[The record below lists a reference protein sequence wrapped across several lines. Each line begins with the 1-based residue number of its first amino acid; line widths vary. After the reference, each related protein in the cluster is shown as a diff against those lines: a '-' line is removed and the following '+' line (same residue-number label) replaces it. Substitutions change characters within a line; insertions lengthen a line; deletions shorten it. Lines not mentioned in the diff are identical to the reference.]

1 VLVSRRQRRRIT
13 DRVAQPPLPSPFR
26 LSSESLCLLAR
37 PHHTHTVLIHPP
49 GSPSTRLNPH
59 SPARNV
65 GCTTSHDFVPWR
77 FSDACPKCVW
87 MGRYPGVRETLYG
100 AFLVKGVPPRVL
112 SIFLSLSF
120 FVRPGQPVS
129 SSRPYGLMT
138 PAARRSGQGWRVS
151 ATEGSSLRAPSM
163 TAHLTRVGDDD
174 IEGSPR
180 VVHDCSCHILV
191 CGGYRDPDHD
201 AVMRIGS
208 KLRGGGPIL
217 THGMRAMESA
227 GAPPPRT
234 VIGDLSQT
242 VPTGSETFRPS

>member
-1 VLVSRRQRRRIT
+1 MSHDVEQYPARHHLIG
-13 DRVAQPPLPSPFR
+13 
-26 LSSESLCLLAR
+26 LLA
-37 PHHTHTVLIHPP
+37 
-49 GSPSTRLNPH
+49 G
-59 SPARNV
+59 AR
-65 GCTTSHDFVPWR
+65 R
-77 FSDACPKCVW
+77 
-87 MGRYPGVRETLYG
+87 
-100 AFLVKGVPPRVL
+100 
-112 SIFLSLSF
+112 
-120 FVRPGQPVS
+120 
-129 SSRPYGLMT
+129 
-138 PAARRSGQGWRVS
+138 RRSGQGWRVS

-163 TAHLTRVGDDD
+163 TAHLARVGDDD

-217 THGMRAMESA
+217 THGMQAMESA

>member
-1 VLVSRRQRRRIT
+1 MVHRDGFDCGAMAAPDHNR
-13 DRVAQPPLPSPFR
+13 AP
-26 LSSESLCLLAR
+26 R
-37 PHHTHTVLIHPP
+37 PDPEDL
-49 GSPSTRLNPH
+49 
-59 SPARNV
+59 PARRV
-65 GCTTSHDFVPWR
+65 
-77 FSDACPKCVW
+77 
-87 MGRYPGVRETLYG
+87 TLQ
-100 AFLVKGVPPRVL
+100 FLVWGDFCQGGAPRVL

-120 FVRPGQPVS
+120 FVRPGRARFFIPT
-129 SSRPYGLMT
+129 RRLMA

-151 ATEGSSLRAPSM
+151 ATEGLSLRAPSM
-163 TAHLTRVGDDD
+163 TAHLARVGDED

-217 THGMRAMESA
+217 TYGMQAMESA

-242 VPTGSETFRPS
+242 VPTGSETFRSS

>member
-1 VLVSRRQRRRIT
+1 MARQRHRRL
-13 DRVAQPPLPSPFR
+13 VLEG
-26 LSSESLCLLAR
+26 SEHDGTLAR
-37 PHHTHTVLIHPP
+37 V
-49 GSPSTRLNPH
+49 
-59 SPARNV
+59 
-65 GCTTSHDFVPWR
+65 
-77 FSDACPKCVW
+77 
-87 MGRYPGVRETLYG
+87 E
-100 AFLVKGVPPRVL
+100 
-112 SIFLSLSF
+112 
-120 FVRPGQPVS
+120 
-129 SSRPYGLMT
+129 
-138 PAARRSGQGWRVS
+138 
-151 ATEGSSLRAPSM
+151 
-163 TAHLTRVGDDD
+163 DDD

-217 THGMRAMESA
+217 THGMQAMESA

>member
-1 VLVSRRQRRRIT
+1 M
-13 DRVAQPPLPSPFR
+13 A
-26 LSSESLCLLAR
+26 
-37 PHHTHTVLIHPP
+37 
-49 GSPSTRLNPH
+49 
-59 SPARNV
+59 
-65 GCTTSHDFVPWR
+65 
-77 FSDACPKCVW
+77 
-87 MGRYPGVRETLYG
+87 
-100 AFLVKGVPPRVL
+100 
-112 SIFLSLSF
+112 
-120 FVRPGQPVS
+120 
-129 SSRPYGLMT
+129 

-151 ATEGSSLRAPSM
+151 ATEGLVLEGSEHDGTLGSGR
-163 TAHLTRVGDDD
+163 DDD

-217 THGMRAMESA
+217 TYGMQAMESA